1 MAIKKNYFLPFM
13 RQGIVTLADPAAG
26 SGKRIVLPVKVNLRA
41 EEKNG
46 TQIQELV
53 EQEVSLYGPGDI
65 VGINE
70 NIISKVA
77 PVEDTNNFDASLT
90 PFIEFSEPD
99 FLWRFSTR
107 KAADNQNWLP
117 WLSLIILKV
126 NEGDKTGEF
135 IELPNTDAELPPRV
149 QLSSNAVLPDLSE
162 SWRWAHVYLQELD
175 NINYAQLSDT
185 VRNAPGKV
193 VCRLMS
199 TRRLKP
205 ETKYQAL
212 LVPTFR
218 IGLDAA
224 LGLTGGTEDRR
235 ELSWET
241 PTAGAGQIL
250 PYYYRWEFTTGT
262 KGDFEYLVRLLKPR
276 QLEDMGTQIIDCS
289 NPGYGITPETT
300 DMEMEGALKSLDT
313 QLQAWGMDEV
323 NPPNSTQEAMAELL
337 NKREETDAEGN
348 TVLRVTPPVYG
359 EWYAGK
365 EKETLKLDPT
375 KVKHWIEELNLD
387 FRHRAAAGLGVQ
399 FVKENQ
405 ESLMKAAWEQFT
417 KVKNV
422 NRSLNLGRFGRQIS
436 QSMHK
441 RLGSLSAETF
451 LRLSLPMQTKVAYD
465 RGNVGEEDEKQTIS
479 AVLKSSPVTNTL
491 SQITFKRFMPKV
503 KKTDEKEK
511 PGTGSGFNTFNA
523 VLNSQ
528 LVSAGFEV
536 QGLVN
541 EDPGDKTKPPPEETP
556 EVAFFTNLGEQ
567 TKQALDPKKTIETKF
582 TARFGKFRNIE
593 KKESNPS
600 PATLDPL
607 RPVIWYP
614 EFHRPMYR
622 FLRQL
627 SQEYILPGME
637 SIPPNTVGLL
647 QTNRRFIE
655 AFMVGL
661 NHEFASEL
669 RWREFP
675 TDMRGSYFRSF
686 WDTSIYSLDST
697 EQAEFQST
705 EIGTALLQEMT
716 QTYGSGFDSWAKIET
731 AYSKGDP
738 TETEKLVAAAYEAAV
753 EKWLLTREEDKDIDK
768 PSNWDPKS
776 RLGNHPTPGN
786 WNDAEENQNQI
797 VLLIRGELLQKFSN
811 TLIYLV
817 GRQAADPNKPNLGP
831 KAIRKFPIFEGALP
845 PDIVFLGFS
854 IKETDVDQYFVVFE
868 ERLQDLRFGL
878 DIAAS
883 GTGENDFSWEHFS
896 IVEGEYLD
904 GRQPSI
910 FQNNWNS
917 AAYIAKV
924 MLQKQVRVAVELSQL
939 VPPGDD
945 SGASEQ

>member
-1 MAIKKNYFLPFM
+1 M
-13 RQGIVTLADPAAG
+13 RQGIATMADPAAG

-46 TQIQELV
+46 TAIQELV
-53 EQEVSLYGPGDI
+53 EQEISLYGPGDI

-70 NIISKVA
+70 NIISRVA
-77 PVEDTNNFDASLT
+77 PVADTNNFEASLT
-90 PFIEFSEPD
+90 PFVEFAEPD

-107 KAADNQNWLP
+107 KAVDDQNWLP

-126 NEGDKTGEF
+126 SEGGNAGEF

-149 QLSSNAVLPDLSE
+149 QLTSNVVLPDLNE
-162 SWRWAHVYLQELD
+162 SWRWAHVYLQELE
-175 NINYAQLSDT
+175 NISFEQLSDT
-185 VRNAPGKV
+185 VKNAPGKV

-205 ETKYQAL
+205 ETKYRAL

-224 LGLTGGTEDRR
+224 LGITGGTEDRQ

-241 PTAGAGQIL
+241 PAAGAGQIL
-250 PYYYRWEFTTGT
+250 PYYYGWEFTTGT

-276 QLEDMGTQIIDCS
+276 VLEDMGTQIIDCS
-289 NPGYGITPETT
+289 NPGYGITPEVT

-313 QLQAWGMDEV
+313 ELQAWGMDEA
-323 NPPNSTQEAMAELL
+323 NPPNASQEAMAELL
-337 NKREETDAEGN
+337 NKREEVDADGN
-348 TVLRVTPPVYG
+348 TILRVTPPVYG
-359 EWYAGK
+359 EWYAGR
-365 EKETLKLDPT
+365 ENETLKLNPD
-375 KVKHWIEELNLD
+375 KVKHWMEELNLD

-405 ESLMKAAWEQFT
+405 ENLMKAAWEQFT

-422 NRSLNLGRFGRQIS
+422 NRSLNLGRFGRQVS
-436 QSMHK
+436 KSMHK
-441 RLGSLSAETF
+441 RLGRLSAETF

-465 RGNVGEEDEKQTIS
+465 EDNGGNAAEKQTIS

-491 SQITFKRFMPKV
+491 SQITFKRFMPTV
-503 KKTDEKEK
+503 KKADKKDQPST
-511 PGTGSGFNTFNA
+511 GTGFNTFNA
-523 VLNSQ
+523 VYNTQ
-528 LVSAGFEV
+528 LVSAGFEM
-536 QGLVN
+536 QGLIN
-541 EDPGDKTKPPPEETP
+541 EDPGDKTKPGPEERP

-582 TARFGKFRNIE
+582 TARFGQFRNIE
-593 KKESNPS
+593 KKETTPS
-600 PATLDPL
+600 PVNLDPL
-607 RPVIWYP
+607 RPVMWYP

-622 FLRQL
+622 FLRAL

-686 WDTSIYSLDST
+686 WDTSIYSLDSN
-697 EQAEFQST
+697 EQTQFRST
-705 EIGTALLQEMT
+705 QIGTALLAEMT
-716 QTYGSGFDSWAKIET
+716 QKYGSSFNSWPKIET
-731 AYSKGDP
+731 AYNKGDP
-738 TETEKLVAAAYEAAV
+738 TETEKQVAEAYEAAV
-753 EKWLLTREEDKDIDK
+753 ERWLLTREEDKDIDK
-768 PSNWDPKS
+768 PSSWELKS

-797 VLLIRGELLQKFSN
+797 VLLIRGELLQKFGN

-817 GRQAADPNKPNLGP
+817 GRSGSDPDKPV
-831 KAIRKFPIFEGALP
+831 FEGALP
-845 PDIVFLGFS
+845 PDIVFLGFP
-854 IKETDVDQYFVVFE
+854 IKETEVDQYFVVFE

-878 DIAAS
+878 DIQAAGS
-883 GTGENDFSWEHFS
+883 AENDFSWEHFS
-896 IVEGEYLD
+896 ITEGDYLN
-904 GRQPSI
+904 GEQPAI
-910 FQNNWNS
+910 FQNNWNN

-924 MLQKQVRVAVELSQL
+924 MVQKQVRVAVELSQL
-939 VPPGDD
+939 VPVSND